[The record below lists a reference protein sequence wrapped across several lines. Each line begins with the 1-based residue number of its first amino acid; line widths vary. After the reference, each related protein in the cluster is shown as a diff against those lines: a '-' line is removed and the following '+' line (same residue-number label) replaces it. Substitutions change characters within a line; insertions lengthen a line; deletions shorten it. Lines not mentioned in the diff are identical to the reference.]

1 MKNKTTTEKGNEF
14 EEVVLGILQETVDSK
29 AYITPRSGAGL
40 EKGDLYCPGLNMKIE
55 CKDHRQI
62 SMPQWIDQL
71 KSENAGGH
79 NIGMLVFNDPKA
91 PEVSPDPYCV
101 LSLSDLTRIILDN
114 NKVSVAPKED
124 NRKLIWKI
132 NSLVSA
138 AKELIKE
145 LNK

>member
-1 MKNKTTTEKGNEF
+1 MKNKTTKEKGDQF
-14 EEVVLGILQETVDSK
+14 EEFVLGIIQETVDTN

-40 EKGDLYCPGLNMKIE
+40 EKGDLYSPGLNIKIE
-55 CKDHRQI
+55 CKDQKQL
-62 SMPQWIDQL
+62 SMTQWIDQL

-91 PEVSPDPYCV
+91 PEISPDPYCV

-124 NRKLIWKI
+124 NRQLTWKI

-138 AKELIKE
+138 AKALIKE